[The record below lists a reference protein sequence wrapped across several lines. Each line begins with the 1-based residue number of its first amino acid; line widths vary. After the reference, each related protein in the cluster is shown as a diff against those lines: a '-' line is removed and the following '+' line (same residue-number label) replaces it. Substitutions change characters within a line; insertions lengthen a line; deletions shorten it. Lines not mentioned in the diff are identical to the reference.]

1 MSSKSILS
9 VLIRESGLHFT
20 MLAVMSLVLIREGGV
35 HFTLL
40 AGMSLV
46 LISKECMYVCLC
58 MLGIYTVFRLP
69 DFKHDSAVVFVSIN
83 LCHMLLWLHVF
94 TRYSPYQFSR

>member
-1 MSSKSILS
+1 
-9 VLIRESGLHFT
+9 

-69 DFKHDSAVVFVSIN
+69 DFKHDSAVVFVSID
-83 LCHMLLWLHVF
+83 LCHMLLWPLDILQRKSATINYARLIRVMANF
-94 TRYSPYQFSR
+94 IT